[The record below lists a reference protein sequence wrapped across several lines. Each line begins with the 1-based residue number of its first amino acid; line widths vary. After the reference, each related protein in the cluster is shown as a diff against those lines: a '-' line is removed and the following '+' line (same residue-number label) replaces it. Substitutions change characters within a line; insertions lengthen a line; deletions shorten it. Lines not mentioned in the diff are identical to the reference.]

1 MRDTGFRPAAG
12 LVSKIAPTEKRRGQ
26 LSYLGDSADNVGVEG
41 ETWLRGQVHDP
52 TSYRMNGVAGHAG
65 LFSPLTIIAIYCQ
78 MISNGGSY
86 RGVHILSPL
95 TVTEMTRPRWFRAV
109 ARRAASAGT

>member
-1 MRDTGFRPAAG
+1 MSR
-12 LVSKIAPTEKRRGQ
+12 IAPTEKRRGQ

-65 LFSPLTIIAIYCQ
+65 LFSTANDLDLLPDDF
-78 MISNGGSY
+78 GGSY

-95 TVTEMTRPRWFRAV
+95 TVTEMTRPRGFRAV

>member
-1 MRDTGFRPAAG
+1 MRDTGFRRAG
-12 LVSKIAPTEKRRGQ
+12 LVSRIAPTEKRRGQ

-65 LFSPLTIIAIYCQ
+65 LFSTANDLDLLPDDFERWI
-78 MISNGGSY
+78 
-86 RGVHILSPL
+86 V
-95 TVTEMTRPRWFRAV
+95 PRCAHSF
-109 ARRAASAGT
+109 AAHRY